1 MRNNIKQQGQ
11 VLIIFLTTLFVG
23 GSSVALGVMAT
34 GKTLKEF
41 EKGVE
46 THVQDEARQQQV
58 LELLEQWEDEGK
70 ALKKEYKK
78 QRESLLDLF
87 KNHSAATAE
96 FDSVINELVTMDQQ
110 TTERMLDILY
120 ELRQQMTAEEW
131 AKVLPGN

>member
-23 GSSVALGVMAT
+23 GSSVALGVIAT